1 MANPVIVPAV
11 WDAFGPYTV
20 TNSNFVAVDIR
31 LDQLDDTAAE
41 ITLTIPA
48 GGSVSVARSPVG
60 WAAPGTAIL
69 TAGVWVAAPVA
80 LGDWTLTVSP
90 GGAATDPATLTIASN
105 VSSAAGIL
113 RIVVTG
119 IGVQAA
125 SVEGAAGTFSID
137 RVLAAPNL
145 QSVGVT
151 SALPVRERKL
161 VTLSAAA
168 SHSVVQNPAPAT
180 PLGAAPAILAK
191 WSENPA
197 NTIALSDFNSP
208 GATASFTAPGIYEPE
223 TLGFTIA
230 ATLDLDAGGTAG
242 VSEPVT
248 TQNLDVP
255 IETAAYRLVLV
266 LDRSGSM
273 GSMLGGGLN
282 KWNASVRAAHAWTD
296 MFRAFRPQ
304 SVHQAGVITFE
315 SGVNDFGFP
324 TAPAEIT
331 FRNPATGA
339 VAAGLVPLAG
349 FGNVNTWNLGTPQT
363 NTPIGDALVEAWQ
376 GIGAGAGANDV
387 GAVILLTDGYENVG
401 MVSVASPAPAGATA
415 FATRRTQPDLATP
428 NQQIGAN
435 VYTLGVGTSVD
446 EDVLN
451 MLGSNSYR
459 LITGTTLEIQPAL
472 IEMLGHI
479 VDAEPLQVIPPPG
492 GPDGRLYYQQ
502 STNERVLAF
511 LVQWDNITD
520 NLLLARSAQGA
531 NTFAAVGPG
540 DPGVSI
546 TKRGAHGLI
555 RVDLRLHSGSSTP
568 PAGDWRLEH
577 VNNGGVQIPLVAN
590 KVAAMVDLY
599 TKVEIGFDKRQYFIG
614 EPIGLTCRIRA
625 GGARVSDARVTLE
638 AARPGEGLGT
648 FLATYSQRY
657 QPPKPTKG
665 DQFVGKGLMY
675 QTLLRLT
682 DRNELPIVTVPQ
694 FELYDDGAHNDGEAG
709 NGDFANVYADTAKEG
724 TYTFRFYVDGI
735 LPDGSRFSRVFVR
748 STWVGVKPDPSNLG
762 IVWAS
767 AGQVGAQMV
776 SIATMTPRAV
786 NGEYL
791 GPFRTAAITMTVHGG
806 TLDGPLIDNLDG
818 SYSQR
823 VLHPAGVDP
832 IIVPTIYDTPMVP
845 SGPGFDPPGT
855 QRDCCRLW
863 HRAFRCTIDGIL
875 RILGLK
881 K

>member
-1 MANPVIVPAV
+1 MANPVIVPDV

-20 TNSNFVAVDIR
+20 TGSNFVAIDIR
-31 LDQLDDTAAE
+31 LAQLDDTAAE

-48 GGSVSVARSPVG
+48 AGGVSVTRSPVG
-60 WAAPGTAIL
+60 WATVGTAIL

-119 IGVQAA
+119 IGVQPA
-125 SVEGAAGTFSID
+125 SIEGAAGTLSID
-137 RVLAAPNL
+137 RVLAAPQL
-145 QSVGVT
+145 QSVGVI
-151 SALPVRERKL
+151 SAVPVRERKS
-161 VTLSAAA
+161 VMLSAAP

-242 VSEPVT
+242 VGEPVT
-248 TQNLDVP
+248 TQNLNVP
-255 IETAAYRLVLV
+255 IETAVYRLALV

-273 GSMLGGGLN
+273 GETLGGGLD
-282 KWNASVRAAHAWTD
+282 KWTAAVRAAHAWTD

-304 SVHQAGVITFE
+304 ATHQVGVITFE
-315 SGVNDFGFP
+315 SGTGGFGVQP
-324 TAPAEIT
+324 LPAEIT
-331 FRNPATGA
+331 FRNPSNGA
-339 VAAGLVPLAG
+339 VAAGLAPLGG
-349 FGNVNTWNLGTPQT
+349 FGSVNNWNLGSPQT
-363 NTPIGDALVEAWQ
+363 STPIGDALVEAWQ
-376 GIGAGAGANDV
+376 GIGAGAGPDDV
-387 GAVILLTDGYENVG
+387 GAVILLTDGYENAG
-401 MVSVASPAPAGATA
+401 LVSLASPAPVGATT
-415 FATRRTQPDLATP
+415 FTTRRTQPDLATA

-435 VYTLGVGTSVD
+435 VYTLGVGTTVD

-479 VDAEPLQVIPPPG
+479 VDAQPLQVLPPPG
-492 GPDGRLYYQQ
+492 GPDGRLYYEQ

-511 LVQWDNITD
+511 LVQWENITD
-520 NLLLARSAQGA
+520 NLLLARSDQGA
-531 NTFAAVGPG
+531 NVFAAVNPG

-546 TKRGAHGLI
+546 TKRGTHGLI
-555 RVDLRLHSGSSTP
+555 RVDLRAHFAPNPP

-577 VNNGGVQIPLVAN
+577 VDNGGTRIPLVAN

-625 GGARVSDARVTLE
+625 GGARVSDAKVTLE

-648 FLATYSQRY
+648 FLTIYARRY
-657 QPPKPTKG
+657 QPPKPGKG
-665 DQFVGKGLMY
+665 DQLVGKGLMY
-675 QTLLRLT
+675 QTLLKLT
-682 DRNELPIVTVPQ
+682 DRDSLPIVSVPP
-694 FELYDDGAHNDGEAG
+694 FELYDDGVHDDGAAG
-709 NGDFANVYADTAKEG
+709 DGDFANVYADTAKEG
-724 TYTFRFYVDGI
+724 TYTFRFRAEGK
-735 LPDGSRFSRVFVR
+735 LPDGSRFSRIFVR
-748 STWVGVKPDPSNLG
+748 STWVGVKPDPGLLG
-762 IVWAS
+762 VVWAS
-767 AGQVGAQMV
+767 AGTVDNLV
-776 SIATMTPRAV
+776 LSTATMTPRAK

-791 GPFRTAAITMTVHGG
+791 GPFRTAAIALTVHGG
-806 TLDGPLIDNLDG
+806 TLDGPLIDHHDG

-823 VLHPAGVDP
+823 VLHAPGVDP
-832 IIVPTIYDTPMVP
+832 ILVPTIYDTPMVP
-845 SGPGFDPPGT
+845 SGPAIDPPAT
-855 QRDCCRLW
+855 KRDCCRLW

-875 RILGLK
+875 RFFGLK